1 MGQRNPEQQRQL
13 YAMPLIWRRQTQLI
27 DEAQLCPR
35 SALLWQ
41 VALLAR
47 ACPSKALHY
56 GQEMQEATNQVLSPI
71 KPLLNMAEAVFGAQ
85 ETQPRRSALMK
96 WLDFQAIAK
105 AHVQFP

>member
-71 KPLLNMAEAVFGAQ
+71 RPLAEATWQ
-85 ETQPRRSALMK
+85 KLALVLK
-96 WLDFQAIAK
+96 KLSQDAVLW
-105 AHVQFP
+105 